1 MESQRIDKW
10 LWAARFYK
18 TRSLAADELGLN
30 RIRMNDRDAKPSSD
44 VKVGAVVQMRRD
56 GLVRT
61 VIVKGLSAQRGPAP
75 VAQQLYEETAESLL
89 AVQQHKAQRQFFSE
103 PAHAIEKGRPTKR
116 DRRELTRESEKNW
129 DSRWRASVE

>member
-1 MESQRIDKW
+1 
-10 LWAARFYK
+10 
-18 TRSLAADELGLN
+18 LAADEIGLN
-30 RIRMNDRDAKPSSD
+30 RIRINERDAKPSSD
-44 VKVGAVVQMRRD
+44 VKVGAVVQIRRD
-56 GLVRT
+56 GLIRT

-89 AVQQHKAQRQFFSE
+89 AVQQYKEQRQYFSE

-129 DSRWRASVE
+129 NSRWRASVD